1 MHNKLQE
8 QVEGKQSILFLINP
22 KSGVNNKRS
31 LPELIVSNIDKE
43 RFDYSIM
50 ETKYV
55 AHACELATD
64 AVAQGV
70 DVVVAVGGDGTVNE
84 VARALVGTNTALGI
98 LPCGSGNGMARHIGI
113 PVDLKKAIEFI
124 NLSQITTSF
133 LLYLWHRVRCTCKQ

>member
-1 MHNKLQE
+1 MQINRRK
-8 QVEGKQSILFLINP
+8 QVDNKQSILFLINP
-22 KSGVNNKRS
+22 KSGVNSKRS

-55 AHACELATD
+55 AHATELTSQ

-70 DVVVAVGGDGTVNE
+70 DAVVAVGGDGTVNE
-84 VARALVGTNTALGI
+84 VARALVGSKTALGI

-113 PVDLKKAIEFI
+113 PLELKKAIEFI
-124 NLSQITTSF
+124 NLAQVTAVDYVKIN
-133 LLYLWHRVRCTCKQ
+133 